1 MKKITLLVQGLIV
14 LLVMI
19 SAGQCV
25 AGEENQVSHIVL
37 VWLKQPGNTEMRK
50 QFVAASRSLNNLPG
64 IVNRHVGVVLPSNRK
79 IVDDSFDVA
88 VTVTLKDKNALKAYL
103 EHPRHK
109 QVLKEK
115 LKPLVGKIVAYD
127 MISQSE

>member
-1 MKKITLLVQGLIV
+1 MKKITLLVQGFIV

-19 SAGQCV
+19 PAGQCV

-37 VWLKQPGNTEMRK
+37 VWLKEPGNIEMRK

-103 EHPRHK
+103 DHPRHK

-115 LKPLVGKIVAYD
+115 LKPLVGKIIAYD
-127 MISQSE
+127 MISQ